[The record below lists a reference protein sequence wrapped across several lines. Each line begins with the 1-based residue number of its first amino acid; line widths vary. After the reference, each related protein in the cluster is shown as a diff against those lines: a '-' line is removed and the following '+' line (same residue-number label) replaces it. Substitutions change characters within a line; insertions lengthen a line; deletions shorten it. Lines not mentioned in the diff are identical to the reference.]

1 MSAQT
6 LRAVAVRGV
15 GMTSF
20 GRQPGETDRSLA
32 EVAVHRALVDADLD
46 PAAVE
51 AAWVGNV
58 TGGQL
63 GGQMCALG
71 QLALRPFGLGGLPV
85 TRVENACASGSV
97 AVRSAY
103 LAVATGQVDAA
114 IAFGAEH
121 MTSAPTALTIEV
133 LAGASDLRAEARL
146 GVTFPGVFG
155 MIARRHMDRYGTTR
169 EQLAAVTVKN
179 HRNGALNPIAQFD
192 QPVTVE
198 DVLAARRVATPLGL
212 LDCCGISDGAAAV
225 ILVAEDLARR
235 GDPRILAS
243 AQTSSA
249 YEPFGDMTSFALTR
263 RAAEQAYRQAGLG
276 PEAVDL
282 AEVHDCFTIA
292 EILHTEDLGF
302 CAAGEGGPFVE
313 EGRSALDGEVAVN
326 PSGGLGARGHPV
338 GATGC
343 AQVGEAVLQLRGDAG
358 ARQVTGAR
366 IALTH
371 TLGAFVHGTAAS
383 CAVHIL
389 AAA

>member
-1 MSAQT
+1 MSAT
-6 LRAVAVRGV
+6 LRPVAVRGV
-15 GMTSF
+15 GMTTF
-20 GRQPGETDRSLA
+20 GRQPAETDRSLA
-32 EVAVHRALVDADLD
+32 EIAVHRALVDADLD
-46 PAAVE
+46 PAAIE
-51 AAWVGNV
+51 AAWLGNV

-103 LAVATGQVDAA
+103 LAVATGQADVAL
-114 IAFGAEH
+114 AFGAEH
-121 MTSAPTALTIEV
+121 MTNAPTPLTIEV
-133 LAGASDLRAEARL
+133 LAGASDLQAEARF

-155 MIARRHMDRYGTTR
+155 MIARRHMDRFGTTP

-192 QPVTVE
+192 APVTVE
-198 DVLAARRVATPLGL
+198 DVLAARRIATPLGL

-225 ILVAEDLARR
+225 IVVADDLARP
-235 GDPRILAS
+235 GDPRIVAS
-243 AQTSSA
+243 AQTSSE

-263 RAAEQAYRQAGLG
+263 RAAEQAYAQAGLT
-276 PEAVDL
+276 ADDIDL
-282 AEVHDCFTIA
+282 AEVHDCFSIA

-302 CAAGEGGPFVE
+302 CAKGDGGSYVE
-313 EGRSALDGEVAVN
+313 DGRSALDGDVAVN

-343 AQVGEAVLQLRGDAG
+343 AQIGEAVLQLRGDAG
-358 ARQVTGAR
+358 DRQVAGAR

-371 TLGAFVHGTAAS
+371 TLGAFVHGAAAS
-383 CAVHIL
+383 CAVHVL
-389 AAA
+389 TAA

>member
-1 MSAQT
+1 MT
-6 LRAVAVRGV
+6 LRGVAVRGV
-15 GMTSF
+15 GMTTF

-32 EVAVHRALVDADLD
+32 EIGVHRALLDAELD

-51 AAWVGNV
+51 AAWIGNV

-85 TRVENACASGSV
+85 TRVESACASGSV

-103 LAVATGQVDAA
+103 LAVATGQADVALA
-114 IAFGAEH
+114 LGAEH
-121 MTSAPTALTIEV
+121 MTSAPTAEAIGV
-133 LAGASDLRAEARL
+133 LAGASDLRAEARF
-146 GVTFPGVFG
+146 GITFPGVFA
-155 MIARRHMDRYGTTR
+155 MIARRHMERYGTTP

-179 HRNGALNPIAQFD
+179 RGNGARNPIAQFD
-192 QPVTVE
+192 EPVTVD
-198 DVLAARRVATPLGL
+198 DVLAARRIATPLGL
-212 LDCCGISDGAAAV
+212 LDCCAMSDGAAAV
-225 ILVAEDLARR
+225 VLVADDLARP

-243 AQTSSA
+243 AQTSSR
-249 YEPFGDMTSFALTR
+249 YEPFGDMTGFGLTR
-263 RAAEQAYRQAGLG
+263 EAAEQVYRAAGIT
-276 PEAVDL
+276 PADVDV
-282 AEVHDCFTIA
+282 AEVHDCFSIA

-302 CAAGEGGPFVE
+302 CRPGEGGPFAE
-313 EGRSALDGEVAVN
+313 DGRSALGGDVAVN

-343 AQVGEAVLQLRGDAG
+343 AQVGEAVLQLRGEAG
-358 ARQVTGAR
+358 DRQVAGAR

-371 TLGAFVHGTAAS
+371 TLGAFVHGAAAT
-383 CAVHIL
+383 CAVHVL